1 LSGARYTFK
10 ANRNL
15 GRHGWLRLT
24 PAYSVALVEE
34 LVEGL
39 DENDR
44 VLDPFCGTGTTAL
57 VCAELGIP
65 CVTTDINP
73 FLVWFA
79 IAKTRK
85 YSTSTVDR
93 AIEEGSE
100 IARQIDY
107 AGIWAPPMQHI
118 ERWWDTSTLTDL
130 GKLRSAIWNR
140 ECASETID
148 LLKIA
153 FCQTLMER
161 SLANFRHQSISLKSD
176 ISQKSKKTTTTK
188 TTVLSSFHESI
199 ERIATQARADELL
212 SIPEVR
218 LHDSRIPVS
227 VDGRKFSAVITSPP
241 YANRMSY
248 IRELRPYMYWL
259 GFLES
264 GRQAGLLDWEAIGGT
279 WGSATSR
286 LMKWEPGI
294 SPVTDHAILNAINAI
309 ESQSLILGRYV
320 RRYIEDTALHLQAL
334 LPSLASGAKVTYIVG
349 NSRFYDSLLETER
362 IYAELFALNGLRNIE
377 IRTLRKR
384 TSKRELFEFA
394 VSGRA
399 PDQL

>member
-1 LSGARYTFK
+1 MSGARYTFK

-34 LVEGL
+34 LVGDL
-39 DENDR
+39 DSSDYL
-44 VLDPFCGTGTTAL
+44 LDPFCGTGTTAL
-57 VCAELGIP
+57 VCAERGIP

-79 IAKTRK
+79 TAKTRRFALGEIALA
-85 YSTSTVDR
+85 TDTVDD
-93 AIEEGSE
+93 IELQAEHSDAW
-100 IARQIDY
+100 I
-107 AGIWAPPMQHI
+107 PPMQHI
-118 ERWWDTSTLTDL
+118 ERWWDADTLAQL
-130 GKLRSAIWNR
+130 GKLRTVIWNR
-140 ECASETID
+140 DGASDKHD

-161 SLANFRHQSISLKSD
+161 SRANFRHQSISLRSD
-176 ISQKSKKTTTTK
+176 ISHKINTK
-188 TTVLSSFHESI
+188 TSAKTAVLSNFRESFQ
-199 ERIATQARADELL
+199 RIAIQANANEILDT
-212 SIPEVR
+212 PEVR
-218 LHDSRIPVS
+218 LHDSRSPVS
-227 VDGRKFSAVITSPP
+227 VEDRKFSAVITSPP

-264 GRQAGLLDWEAIGGT
+264 GSQAGSLDWEAIGGT

-286 LMKWEPGI
+286 LMKWEPGY
-294 SPVTDHAILNAINAI
+294 SPIADQAIMKAVDAI
-309 ESQSLILGRYV
+309 ESQSFVLGRYV
-320 RRYIEDTALHLQAL
+320 RKYIEDTAIHLQGL
-334 LPSLASGAKVTYIVG
+334 RLSLAPGANVIYIVG

-362 IYAELFALNGLRNIE
+362 IYAELFAQNGLQDVQ

-399 PDQL
+399 PV